1 MPSSKISPAR
11 TSMALPEAAQA
22 LAEIPKGLADLAREI
37 KRAPLRAIPGG
48 NKKVA
53 ENVKLLTLEYRR
65 IDAGRMFP

>member
-1 MPSSKISPAR
+1 
-11 TSMALPEAAQA
+11 MALPEAAQA

-53 ENVKLLTLEYRR
+53 ENLKILGIEYRR
-65 IDAGRMFP
+65 IDAGRVFP